1 MIGKEV
7 FENGVARM
15 SESVF
20 ESLEANGVTMDDI
33 DLLIPHQA
41 NLRML
46 EAVIKRTGFPADR
59 TFLNV
64 VDHGNI
70 ASATLPIALDQ
81 ARKSGTV
88 GPGSLCLLVA
98 FGIGL
103 RLGFGAAAV
112 GVSASR
118 NVDNFSRGHRLH
130 AARTA

>member
-15 SESVF
+15 SESVV
-20 ESLEANGVTMDDI
+20 ESLEANGLTMDDI
-33 DLLIPHQA
+33 DVLIPHQA

-46 EAVIKRTGFPADR
+46 EAVIQRTGFPPEKV
-59 TFLNV
+59 FLNV

-81 ARKSGTV
+81 ARESGMV

-98 FGIGL
+98 FGSGFVWGSALL
-103 RLGFGAAAV
+103 RM
-112 GVSASR
+112 
-118 NVDNFSRGHRLH
+118 
-130 AARTA
+130 